1 MLGSRFEAEDA
12 VQETMV
18 RAWRAF
24 DRFEGRA
31 TIRTWLYR
39 IATNVCLDVFQ
50 SRKRGPLPMDL
61 GSTSSG
67 DAAGGP
73 RLPEDRW
80 LQPLPGNGRAV
91 PPIDDP
97 AEVAVH
103 REAIQDAF
111 VAVLQYLPPRQR
123 AVLILREVLE
133 WKASEVAELLH
144 TSVAAVNSTLQ
155 RARAAF
161 AAADPTAQERLHLED
176 NAQQER
182 LARYIDAF
190 ETVDMESL
198 VSLLHEEATMSMS
211 PG

>member
-1 MLGSRFEAEDA
+1 VTRRAATGSPSI
-12 VQETMV
+12 
-18 RAWRAF
+18 
-24 DRFEGRA
+24 G
-31 TIRTWLYR
+31 
-39 IATNVCLDVFQ
+39 
-50 SRKRGPLPMDL
+50 
-61 GSTSSG
+61 GSNPIP
-67 DAAGGP
+67 D
-73 RLPEDRW
+73 
-80 LQPLPGNGRAV
+80 GRAV

-97 AEVAVH
+97 AEVAAR
-103 REAIQDAF
+103 REAIRDAF

-123 AVLILREVLE
+123 AVLILREVLR

-161 AAADPTAQERLHLED
+161 AAVDLTVQERLHLED
-176 NAQQER
+176 YAQRER

-198 VSLLHEEATMSMS
+198 VSLLHKDATMSMS